1 MPRHARQMST
11 SGYMHIITRG
21 IGRQLLFEEPEDYQ
35 HYLKALDRYCT
46 ETHVNV
52 CAYCLMENHVHLLV
66 YGETEQIILLMKKLG
81 VSYSFYFNRKYDR
94 VGHLFQDRYR
104 SEPVEDDAYLLT
116 AFRYI
121 LRNPCK
127 AGICKASEY
136 PWSSYGMYIAP
147 PQYMNLNLL
156 HEKLG
161 SFEQYRDYIE
171 TDNEDD
177 CMEYEEITK
186 DDAWAQSVLRK
197 SLGIQSG
204 TILQQYNKT
213 ERNEALKKLKQQG
226 LTIRQIERL
235 TGINRNI
242 VQRVTSEF

>member
-1 MPRHARQMST
+1 
-11 SGYMHIITRG
+11 
-21 IGRQLLFEEPEDYQ
+21 
-35 HYLKALDRYCT
+35 
-46 ETHVNV
+46 
-52 CAYCLMENHVHLLV
+52 
-66 YGETEQIILLMKKLG
+66 
-81 VSYSFYFNRKYDR
+81 
-94 VGHLFQDRYR
+94 
-104 SEPVEDDAYLLT
+104 
-116 AFRYI
+116 
-121 LRNPCK
+121 
-127 AGICKASEY
+127 
-136 PWSSYGMYIAP
+136 MYIAP